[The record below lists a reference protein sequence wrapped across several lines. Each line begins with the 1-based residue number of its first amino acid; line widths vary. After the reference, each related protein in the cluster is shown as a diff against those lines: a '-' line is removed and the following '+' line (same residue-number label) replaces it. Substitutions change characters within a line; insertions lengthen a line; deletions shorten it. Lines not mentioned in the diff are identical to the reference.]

1 VLGVC
6 LTFRLRR
13 NYLSPQGALDVGP
26 TLGLKCSIRACMAL
40 GTRFAPRLRLHT
52 YAKGMFNVSLT
63 PGLEYA
69 AQAYRALG
77 ACPTPKPRDVRCGPS
92 A

>member
-1 VLGVC
+1 
-6 LTFRLRR
+6 
-13 NYLSPQGALDVGP
+13 
-26 TLGLKCSIRACMAL
+26 MAL
-40 GTRFAPRLRLHT
+40 GTCLAPRLRLHA

-69 AQAYRALG
+69 ARAYRVLG